1 MNRIEASTLARVDE
15 PSETPPPA
23 APEPTPTFR
32 VEGPRARPVRESPLA
47 PVRKFLR
54 RHGRKLWWFH
64 SAYALLLGAGVV
76 AIAAKGFENARL
88 LGASLICV
96 WILLLIFFR
105 LFADGVDAAG
115 TKREKVGFYVITY
128 AIKNLYQGML
138 FFLLPFYWKSTTLAS
153 ANAWFVVA
161 LAVVAVLSTLDMV
174 FDRYVMRHRW
184 LASVFHGLILFGA
197 LNVFVP
203 AIFPRTENV
212 TSLVASAAVATIGL
226 MSLHLRVREL
236 KSKLVWLQLGGLVIV
251 LPGVAYLARRLIP
264 PVPMYLAHAAIG
276 PVEMPD
282 GRLQMEVTAVH
293 TSALPNL
300 VAVTDIGVP
309 AGPGSRFR
317 HIWKRDG
324 ELVHAGVDIWAR
336 AVGPGVLRL
345 RSRMVNLVDKQVLT
359 GKWTV
364 EVETTDGQI
373 VGHARF
379 TVVE

>member
-1 MNRIEASTLARVDE
+1 
-15 PSETPPPA
+15 
-23 APEPTPTFR
+23 
-32 VEGPRARPVRESPLA
+32 VRESPLE

-54 RHGRKLWWFH
+54 RHGRKLWWLH
-64 SAYALLLGAGVV
+64 SAYALLLGSGVV
-76 AIAAKGFENARL
+76 AIAARGFETARL

-105 LFADGVDAAG
+105 LFAEGIDAAG

-161 LAVVAVLSTLDMV
+161 LAVVAVLSTLDLV

-184 LASVFHGLILFGA
+184 LASILHCLILFGA

-212 TSLVASAAVATIGL
+212 TSLVVSATVATVGL

-236 KSKLVWLQLGGLVIV
+236 KNRLVWLQLGALVVV
-251 LPGVAYLARRLIP
+251 LPGLAYATRRLIP
-264 PVPMYLAHAAIG
+264 PVPMYLAHAGVG
-276 PVEMPD
+276 PVELPD
-282 GRLQMEVTAVH
+282 GRLQMEVAAVH
-293 TSALPNL
+293 TTALANL

-336 AVGPGVLRL
+336 AVGPGRLRL
-345 RSRMVNLVDKQVLT
+345 RSRLVNLTDGQTLT